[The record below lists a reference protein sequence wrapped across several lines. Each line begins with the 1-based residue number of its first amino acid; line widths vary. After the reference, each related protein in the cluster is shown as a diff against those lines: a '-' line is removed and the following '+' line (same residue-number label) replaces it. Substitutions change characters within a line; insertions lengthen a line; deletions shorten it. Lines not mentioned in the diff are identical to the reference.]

1 MAEYIRKTTVTAEPV
16 QAAESQTVEYVIFFL
31 FGVIEV
37 LLLFRTLF
45 KLAGANPGSG
55 FVSFVY
61 SLTGL
66 FILPFR
72 GIFPTATGTGVVT
85 TAVLEPATL
94 VAFAV
99 YAVLA
104 WGIVALVRILYGE
117 QQD

>member
-1 MAEYIRKTTVTAEPV
+1 MPQYVRKTTVSAEPV
-16 QAAESQTVEYVIFFL
+16 QAAESQTVEYVIYFL

-55 FVSFVY
+55 FVSMVY
-61 SLTGL
+61 SLTSL

-72 GIFPTATGTGVVT
+72 GIFPAATGTGVVT

-94 VAFAV
+94 VAIAV

-104 WGIVALVRILYGE
+104 WGIVALVRIIYGE
-117 QQD
+117 EQD